1 MPAANT
7 DYFTKIADPGNATTL
22 AAPGHS
28 IGGTTINVDST
39 ALMPTT
45 TGIFFAI
52 DTTTLVNGVE
62 TRVAGTYTVWEGTVA
77 SATSIS
83 NMVLKYGTDQNY
95 SAGASTRVYVL
106 PTAARENQLVD
117 GLLVSHDQDGT
128 LKAGAVDNAACLAS
142 DVVETAKIKDAQVTN
157 AKLSTTAGD
166 IGGAWKDWVPTATN
180 FDTAK
185 ATLNWAKYSVVGKTL
200 HFKIKYTLTNTAV
213 GTDPRFTLPVTI
225 STDGNIIGSSTLVDS
240 GTTAYTGY
248 TTIYD
253 GTNITVKAHHVQGS
267 YIDQGQVSASAPFT
281 WTSGDSLYL
290 DGACEIA

>member
-1 MPAANT
+1 MAANSA
-7 DYFTKIADPGNATTL
+7 DYFTKVGAPGTATTMT
-22 AAPGHS
+22 APGHTT
-28 IGGTTINVDST
+28 GGTSISVVST
-39 ALMPTT
+39 ANYPTT
-45 TGIFFAI
+45 TGVIFAI
-52 DTTTLVNGVE
+52 DTVTIVNGKEV
-62 TRVAGTYTVWEGTVA
+62 RDVGSYTEWEGTVGG
-77 SATSIS
+77 ATTLE
-83 NMVLKYGTDQNY
+83 NMVLRLGTDQNY
-95 SAGASTRVYVL
+95 PAGSTTRVYIPV
-106 PTAARENQLVD
+106 TTSQNDRMVD

-128 LKAGAVDNAACLAS
+128 LKAGIVDN
-142 DVVETAKIKDAQVTN
+142 T
-157 AKLSTTAGD
+157 KLSTTAGD